1 MPLTLAFLSRFGRAF
16 NGHTPYQEPLGGT
29 QCAVVFQARS
39 LAALG
44 HQVYVFCQGDS
55 ADIDG
60 VSYRPVGDLPKL
72 ARQLDL
78 DAFIPVA
85 DEAAL
90 KLRIPARQTLAWLHN
105 DYPFL
110 WHELPDIRAEH
121 AALLATRADRVV
133 ATSHWQAEMLRDTFA
148 LPTEHVQVIPLG
160 IQPEFFA
167 AAPLPEQPPRLF
179 YTSAPNRGLDLLLDL
194 WPRLHAAAPCELH
207 LYASFKTWGMRPEK
221 DQEAGGALY
230 ARARA
235 LAGVHLHEPVSPPM
249 LAAEMARGSLWVY
262 PQHCSQPLP
271 QSPGIWVD
279 AETFCLA
286 ALEAQAAGLP
296 VVASARGAL
305 SETVID
311 GQTGLLI
318 PGDPHSPAFAE
329 AFITACVQLLQDAP
343 LRKRFAQTARQRALR
358 LSWQAAAKQWEH
370 LLQETHSTRLSQ
382 PPLSS
387 AFLKPRLSVLLNLD
401 ETACTPA
408 QLERCLQ
415 ALKAQSFQAFEVLAY
430 TRNPAL
436 YAVAKGWRESLN
448 LRCRLLL
455 AHESPL
461 DVALKV
467 SRAQVLLCL
476 DPGLSLAPDTLEKHL
491 QVHRQGLV
499 DGVRS
504 THQRL
509 CLSLSR
515 ASFAKFSFSQS
526 TSQWTYAVWLQEI
539 EASEMVIQHIP
550 YKGQ

>member
-1 MPLTLAFLSRFGRAF
+1 MPLTLAFLSHLGRAF

-29 QCAVVFQARS
+29 QCAVVFQAKA
-39 LAALG
+39 LADLG
-44 HQVYVFCQGDS
+44 HRVFVFCHGTA

-60 VSYRPVGDLPKL
+60 VSYRPVAELPKL

-110 WHELPDIRAEH
+110 WHELPDIRADH

-148 LPTEHVQVIPLG
+148 LPAEHVQVIPLG
-160 IQPEFFA
+160 IQPDFFA
-167 AAPLPEQPPRLF
+167 TEPQPVHPPRLF
-179 YTSAPNRGLDLLLDL
+179 YTSAPNRGLDRLLDF
-194 WPRLHAAAPCELH
+194 WPRVQAALPCELH
-207 LYASFKTWGMRPEK
+207 LYASFKTWGMSPEK

-235 LAGVHLHEPVSPPM
+235 LDGVHLHEPISPPM

-305 SETVID
+305 SETVVD

-329 AFITACVQLLQDAP
+329 AFITACVQLLQDEPRRAH
-343 LRKRFAQTARQRALR
+343 LAQAARQRALR
-358 LSWQAAAKQWEH
+358 LTWQAAAKQWED
-370 LLQETHSTRLSQ
+370 LLQATHSTRLSQ

-387 AFLKPRLSVLLNLD
+387 PFLKPRLSVLLNLD

-408 QLERCLQ
+408 QLEPCLQ
-415 ALKAQSFQAFEVLAY
+415 ALTAQSFQAFEVLAY
-430 TRNPAL
+430 THNRAL
-436 YAVAKGWRESLN
+436 YEGAKTWRARLN

-455 AHESPL
+455 AQESPL

-467 SRAQVLLCL
+467 SRSQVLLCL
-476 DPGLSLAPDTLEKHL
+476 DPLVILSLEALAQHA
-491 QVHRQGLV
+491 QAHQQGIEALRREV
-499 DGVRS
+499 QG
-504 THQRL
+504 L
-509 CLSLSR
+509 CLSLNR
-515 ASFAKFSFSQS
+515 AAFAKFNWSQCA
-526 TSQWTYAVWLQEI
+526 SQLTYADLVQEI
-539 EASEMVIQHIP
+539 EASEIVVQHMD
-550 YKGQ
+550 